1 MSTPELEAL
10 MEQAIAHVNS
20 GDLEQGRAMLE
31 RVLEEDPRNDQAWV
45 WLSGCVE
52 GEMQRR
58 ICLQQALKANPENQ
72 AALDGMKL
80 LEGELVQ
87 ASDVPPSLLES
98 RLSAM
103 GMGGRP
109 APSSPDAVAA
119 PPPAPDSTTVSPDA
133 SEPSEVAAEAPPTE
147 LAEEQEF
154 VETGVRPRPRAG
166 RIVLLL
172 AVVLLLFLVVC
183 VLVATQ
189 VVPVLL
195 ETIP

>member
-1 MSTPELEAL
+1 

-20 GDLEQGRAMLE
+20 GDLEQGRALLE
-31 RVLEEDPRNDQAWV
+31 RVLEQDPQNDQAWV

-109 APSSPDAVAA
+109 APSSPPSTADA
-119 PPPAPDSTTVSPDA
+119 TEVSPDA
-133 SEPSEVAAEAPPTE
+133 PEPSEADEAAAPPAE
-147 LAEEQEF
+147 LVEEEETAEP
-154 VETGVRPRPRAG
+154 VARPRTG

-189 VVPVLL
+189 VVPALL